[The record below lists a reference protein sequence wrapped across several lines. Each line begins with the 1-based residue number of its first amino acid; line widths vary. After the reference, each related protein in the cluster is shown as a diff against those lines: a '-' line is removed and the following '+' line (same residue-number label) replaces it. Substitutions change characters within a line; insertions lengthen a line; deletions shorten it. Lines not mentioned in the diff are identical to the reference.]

1 MKRVLGL
8 ISFLL
13 AIQFLSGCDTG
24 TTSVEKSDEMTVND
38 AELAG
43 NPFRQDWETPY
54 GVPPFSDIENS
65 DYLPAIK
72 KAILEMRD
80 ESQAIVSNSEEPTF
94 ANTIVALEL
103 AGESLNK
110 VSRTFGNITGT
121 DTDEELR
128 SLETEIYPM
137 LTREYDSISLNE
149 VLYDRVKKVYD
160 SRESLGLNE
169 QDSRR

>member
-8 ISFLL
+8 ISFLM

-24 TTSVEKSDEMTVND
+24 SAPMEKSDEVTVSD

-43 NPFRQDWETPY
+43 NPFRQDWDTPY
-54 GVPPFSDIENS
+54 GVPPFSGIENS

-80 ESQAIVSNSEEPTF
+80 EIETIVSNSEEPTF
-94 ANTIVALEL
+94 SNTIVALEL

-121 DTDEELR
+121 DTDE
-128 SLETEIYPM
+128 
-137 LTREYDSISLNE
+137 
-149 VLYDRVKKVYD
+149 
-160 SRESLGLNE
+160 
-169 QDSRR
+169 